1 MCFSASASFI
11 AGTALSAAG
20 VATLRMTTR
29 KAEIPLAAIPLL
41 FGMQQ
46 ISEGMIWLS
55 FRNDSLLPDATLTF
69 VYSLFSHVLWPIF
82 VPFAVGLLE
91 TISWRKRALAACQV
105 AGIAIGLYLLYVITQ
120 FPVTSRVLGQ
130 HIVYESPH
138 FYILAV
144 MTLYLIA
151 TCVSSVLS
159 SRRIIQIFGAL
170 SLVTFLAA
178 YAIHAATLV
187 SMWCFF
193 AAVLSFI
200 IYCYFRRERF
210 RAPGPG
216 SSRSPTVGLQHA
228 ADGA

>member
-29 KAEIPLAAIPLL
+29 KAELPLAAIPLL
-41 FGMQQ
+41 FGIQQ
-46 ISEGMIWLS
+46 VVEGLIWLS
-55 FRNDSLLPDATLTF
+55 FRDDSLLPDAPLIF
-69 VYSLFSHVLWPIF
+69 VYSLFSHVLWPLY

-91 TISWRKRALAACQV
+91 NVPWRRKALATCQI
-105 AGIAIGLYLLYVITQ
+105 AGAAVGLYLLYIIVA
-120 FPVTSRVLGQ
+120 FPVTARIVGQ

-138 FYILAV
+138 FYIVVV

-151 TCVSSVLS
+151 TCLSSLLS
-159 SRRIIQIFGAL
+159 SRGIIRIFGAL

-178 YAIHAATLV
+178 YWIHAATLV

-200 IYCYFRRERF
+200 IYCHFRRERS
-210 RAPGPG
+210 RARGEG
-216 SSRSPTVGLQHA
+216 SSAEAPS
-228 ADGA
+228 

>member
-11 AGTALSAAG
+11 AGAALSTAG
-20 VATLRMTTR
+20 VATLRLTTR
-29 KAEIPLAAIPLL
+29 KAEIPFAAIPLL

-46 ISEGMIWLS
+46 ISEGLIWLS
-55 FRNDSLLPDATLTF
+55 FRNDSLLPDATLTL
-69 VYSLFSHVLWPIF
+69 VYTLFSHVLWPIF

-91 TISWRKRALAACQV
+91 TVSWRKKALAVCQV
-105 AGIAIGLYLLYVITQ
+105 SGIAVGLYLLYVIAQ

-138 FYILAV
+138 FYIVAV
-144 MTLYLIA
+144 MALYLIA
-151 TCVSSVLS
+151 TCVSSLLS
-159 SRRIIQIFGAL
+159 SRGIIRIFGAL

-200 IYCYFRRERF
+200 VYCYFRQEQSGAR
-210 RAPGPG
+210 GPA
-216 SSRSPTVGLQHA
+216 SSPRPRLPPR
-228 ADGA
+228 